1 MCASCHSFD
10 GCPRKDLD
18 YILPSASNYAR
29 QRLLYQAPLA
39 PVFPR
44 SSCYLHNR
52 TSYSA
57 ACMILAF
64 SASSDDVPPSTRL
77 YLYNRFP
84 QLIKR
89 AVTTLFSGSLSLLWT
104 SLGRSRNTPK
114 TGAFLRTLL
123 SCQTT
128 GAPQLSIPAPS
139 QARKNHADPRLE
151 RA

>member
-77 YLYNRFP
+77 CLCNRFSR
-84 QLIKR
+84 QIKR
-89 AVTTLFSGSLSLLWT
+89 ATITLSPGSLSLLQT
-104 SLGRSRNTPK
+104 SLGRLSNTSK

>member
-18 YILPSASNYAR
+18 YVLPPVSNYAR

-52 TSYSA
+52 TPYSA
-57 ACMILAF
+57 ACIILAF
-64 SASSDDVPPSTRL
+64 SASSDDVPPSTSPPLCDISLR
-77 YLYNRFP
+77 
-84 QLIKR
+84 LIKR
-89 AVTTLFSGSLSLLWT
+89 AATTLSSGSLSLLPT
-104 SLGRSRNTPK
+104 SLGRLSNNTK

-123 SCQTT
+123 SCQTI
-128 GAPQLSIPAPS
+128 GAPQLSIRAPS